1 MAYRRR
7 VEFSNAD
14 DYAVY
19 VRENI
24 SVGMKVRCCQTY
36 EEVCE
41 GDVGTVVKVSAVA
54 FFVIVIIS
62 NHNSSWQKWHSPQLG
77 QVNTVKYTSIL
88 DLILLRN
95 AV

>member
-1 MAYRRR
+1 MTYRRR

-41 GDVGTVVKVSAVA
+41 GDVGTVVKVSVAAVVA
-54 FFVIVIIS
+54 VSV
-62 NHNSSWQKWHSPQLG
+62 G
-77 QVNTVKYTSIL
+77 R
-88 DLILLRN
+88 LRHQ
-95 AV
+95 